1 MSSSESKIFDIL
13 VLGSGEAGKYIAWT
27 LSSKASKRCAVIER
41 RWLGGSC
48 PNFACLP
55 SKNFVHSANV
65 AHSTSQGSTY
75 GLPFML
81 GDEGGS
87 FVKMEAVRDR
97 KRDMV
102 KGLVDMHASRFEAF
116 GVELI
121 WGEGSS
127 QGPRQSRSQAQTV
140 GEEQSQETK

>member
-1 MSSSESKIFDIL
+1 MSYSESNHFDIL

-48 PNFACLP
+48 PNVACLP

-65 AHSTSQGSTY
+65 AHLASQGSTY

-81 GDEGGS
+81 RDAGRS
-87 FVKMEAVRDR
+87 FVGMEAVRNR

-102 KGLVDMHASRFEAF
+102 KGLVNMHAGRFEAF

-121 WGEGSS
+121 WGEGKFT
-127 QGPRQSRSQAQTV
+127 GAK
-140 GEEQSQETK
+140 TKIGRAHV